1 MVKGRRTF
9 SREFKLQVV
18 RDLQGEKTVAQLVRE
33 HQIDNTVIAR
43 WYREYQKYGV
53 KAFEGKG
60 RTYKE
65 EARIAELERMVGKLT
80 MENAFLKKTLER
92 LGRRGE

>member
-1 MVKGRRTF
+1 MVRARRTF
-9 SREFKLQVV
+9 SKEFKLQVI
-18 RDLQGEKTVAQLVRE
+18 RELEGDKTVAQLVRE
-33 HQIDNTVIAR
+33 QGIDGSIIAR
-43 WYREYQKYGV
+43 WHREYRKHGE
-53 KAFEGKG
+53 KAFEGEG

-65 EARIAELERMVGKLT
+65 EARLAELERMVGKLT

>member
-1 MVKGRRTF
+1 MVRPRRTF
-9 SREFKLQVV
+9 SKEFKLQII
-18 RDLQGEKTVAQLVRE
+18 RELEGSTTVAHLVRE
-33 HQIDNTVIAR
+33 HGIDGSVITR
-43 WYREYQKYGV
+43 WHREYQKHGE
-53 KAFEGKG
+53 KAFEGSG
-60 RTYKE
+60 CTYKE